1 MCKKQRRKRLL
12 PYRLGGKMYEKES
25 SDWFFA
31 EDREHSYVEL
41 RIIKTTVTEKTAK
54 KENGSNIWKSTK
66 SWNHIRCSL
75 KAIGI

>member
-1 MCKKQRRKRLL
+1 
-12 PYRLGGKMYEKES
+12 MYEKES

-31 EDREHSYVEL
+31 EDGEHSYVEL